1 MLLLQDGTGEM
12 QATPE
17 IELFPRGDK
26 FLLQRRALKEEIQLV
41 HNATMNQPRRTQNY

>member
-17 IELFPRGDK
+17 IELFPRRDK
-26 FLLQRRALKEEIQLV
+26 FLLQRGALKEEIRIV
-41 HNATMNQPRRTQNY
+41 HNATMNRPRRIQNY